1 MISKETREML
11 RDPRIFLLMIVA
23 PIIIFVLLGTVM
35 GYATEKTVQA
45 TTFGLKIAIIN
56 NDEGEFSRYFIQFL
70 RSFSNGTVNI
80 YPVGTDPGALF
91 QSKIYDAVLVIPS
104 NFTESLAHGKTAVVN
119 TFYFVKDLSI
129 SSTVKFS
136 SLNSAVNAFQQQLLA
151 GLLSSAYPNLNVTSL
166 FHIISLNESAIL
178 GGREVSF
185 SSINSLLSGA
195 MALIVAPL
203 MIFSIASSLAASS
216 MGIEKEEKTLEILLT
231 LPIKRSYIMFS
242 KVFGAFILS
251 LAGMIGMG
259 IGFYYYISSVLSGVG
274 GRVELVKTLSI
285 LSPSALAEA
294 AIGLLLSLLFILGA
308 SILISSLAS
317 NVREAQAMTS
327 YTWLP
332 ILIPYIL
339 LMYIDLSQLNSAS
352 VLAISLIPA
361 STPLIALKSY
371 FQGWVAPV
379 IVSFAANI
387 LYFAVVLYLGAKWFE
402 GERILSTRVS
412 RKNLLYKL
420 RK

>member
-1 MISKETREML
+1 
-11 RDPRIFLLMIVA
+11 
-23 PIIIFVLLGTVM
+23 
-35 GYATEKTVQA
+35 
-45 TTFGLKIAIIN
+45 
-56 NDEGEFSRYFIQFL
+56 
-70 RSFSNGTVNI
+70 
-80 YPVGTDPGALF
+80 
-91 QSKIYDAVLVIPS
+91 
-104 NFTESLAHGKTAVVN
+104 
-119 TFYFVKDLSI
+119 
-129 SSTVKFS
+129 
-136 SLNSAVNAFQQQLLA
+136 
-151 GLLSSAYPNLNVTSL
+151 
-166 FHIISLNESAIL
+166 
-178 GGREVSF
+178 
-185 SSINSLLSGA
+185 
-195 MALIVAPL
+195 
-203 MIFSIASSLAASS
+203 
-216 MGIEKEEKTLEILLT
+216 
-231 LPIKRSYIMFS
+231 
-242 KVFGAFILS
+242 
-251 LAGMIGMG
+251 
-259 IGFYYYISSVLSGVG
+259 
-274 GRVELVKTLSI
+274 VKTLYI

-339 LMYIDLSQLNSAS
+339 LMYIDLSQLNSVS